1 MQTKHADASGRFV
14 SLDDIYYY
22 GGGSGTIQKAQFAH
36 KPRNSGELELEVGD
50 KIGVAGNHW
59 NGMSKGTNQRTNRVR
74 KKIIFTYYFWQQVYI
89 QILYQLFNVS
99 GRIISVVQSS

>member
-22 GGGSGTIQKAQFAH
+22 GGGAGTIQKAEFAH
-36 KPRNSGELELEVGD
+36 KPRTSGELELAVGD

-59 NGMSKGTNQRTNRVR
+59 NGMSKGTNQRTNRVC
-74 KKIIFTYYFWQQVYI
+74 ISSSYY
-89 QILYQLFNVS
+89 
-99 GRIISVVQSS
+99 